1 MLIVKLSE
9 EEAEKVKTSLI
20 EFVVRVCDKKE
31 CATEAELQALPR
43 IASLLLDS
51 NG

>member
-1 MLIVKLSE
+1 MLIVNLSN
-9 EEAEKVKTSLI
+9 EEAEKVKTALV
-20 EFVVRVCDKKE
+20 EFVVCVCEKKGA
-31 CATEAELQALPR
+31 ATEAELQALPR